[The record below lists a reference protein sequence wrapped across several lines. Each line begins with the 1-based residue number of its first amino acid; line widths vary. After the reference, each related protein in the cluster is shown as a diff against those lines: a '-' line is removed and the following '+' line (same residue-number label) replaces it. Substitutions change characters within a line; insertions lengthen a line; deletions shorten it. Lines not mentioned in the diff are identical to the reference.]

1 MGSIHGAKS
10 LYLWISICRCVL
22 EKVRKKY
29 FPQES
34 VENCYVE
41 RSECEGSSLQWHK
54 LLVDLNPPLTED
66 TVLFF
71 GVQQQ
76 QHEVEEA
83 KKEKPP
89 SYSVVETDELK
100 ESCIKALKTTWP
112 VLDLFDVTVSDLR
125 WNKKITDK
133 QHMFVS
139 GKENITT
146 TWKRNWF
153 SVDLSKGQK
162 NNSPNSEELGMDR
175 VLKELYV
182 SREVVSQHLT
192 FKVDKIT
199 LTKSQLDKVKTIGD
213 LEKNQNKQEH
223 EAAKFLKEVPME
235 ICLPTFGVGGWYRAT
250 TEVSHYNHFIS
261 FITLYLNTT
270 GCPKDDS
277 NSNP

>member
-1 MGSIHGAKS
+1 M
-10 LYLWISICRCVL
+10 
-22 EKVRKKY
+22 RKKY

-89 SYSVVETDELK
+89 SYSEVETDELK
-100 ESCIKALKTTWP
+100 EICIKALKTTWP

-261 FITLYLNTT
+261 FITLYLNTSDM
-270 GCPKDDS
+270 CIILS
-277 NSNP
+277 ASAEMNS